1 MTPGRRF
8 YYAMKG
14 VKNMENEKMIEIA
27 IQSLRSFDANS
38 IETVQLNRTQYDDGS
53 TGYTIDITFPAT
65 EGEQSHSERK

>member
-1 MTPGRRF
+1 
-8 YYAMKG
+8 
-14 VKNMENEKMIEIA
+14 MENEKMIEIA